1 MKKPKRKLKKN
12 PKIDLEKFF
21 TIILPA
27 FSLLAAIILAVSFFW
42 FSRNSQK
49 GSRTYLTDGKFNP
62 SAKVA
67 YFNNQKIEP
76 PAEPLPLSKA
86 EEKYEK
92 VLPATT
98 EEKWVEVDL
107 ARQHLIAHEGD
118 KVFMDVPISS
128 GKWGRT
134 RTGDFRIWIKLRYT
148 LMHGGSQAL
157 GTYYYLPN
165 VPCTQYFDGA
175 IGLHG
180 TYWHNNFGHVM
191 SHGCVNMRTS
201 DACQLFEWT
210 SPPIDPE
217 KHVAYPSA
225 QYLGTRVIV
234 HGEAPWE

>member
-1 MKKPKRKLKKN
+1 MRKSKKRSRTPKVG
-12 PKIDLEKFF
+12 LENFF
-21 TIILPA
+21 TLILPI

-49 GSRTYLTDGKFNP
+49 SSKVYLTDGKFDS
-62 SAKVA
+62 SARIA
-67 YFNNQKIEP
+67 YFNNEKIEP
-76 PAEPLPLSKA
+76 PSEPLPLSKI
-86 EEKYEK
+86 EKEYEK

-107 ARQHLIAHEGD
+107 ARQRLVAHEGG

-134 RTGDFRIWIKLRYT
+134 RTGNFRVWIKLRYT

-191 SHGCVNMRTS
+191 SHGCINMRTPDS
-201 DACQLFEWT
+201 CKLLEWT
-210 SPPIDPE
+210 SPPINSD
-217 KHVAYPSA
+217 KSVAYPSA
-225 QYLGTRVIV
+225 QYPGTRVVV
-234 HGEAPWE
+234 HGQAPWE

>member
-1 MKKPKRKLKKN
+1 MRKPKTTKVN
-12 PKIDLEKFF
+12 LEKFF

-27 FSLLAAIILAVSFFW
+27 FSVLAAIILAISFFW

-49 GSRTYLTDGKFNP
+49 GSKVYLTDGKFDP
-62 SAKVA
+62 GAKIA
-67 YFNNQKIEP
+67 YFNNRKIESLK
-76 PAEPLPLSKA
+76 EPLSFPKT
-86 EEKYEK
+86 EEKYKK

-107 ARQHLIAHEGD
+107 ARQHLIAHEGAQI
-118 KVFMDVPISS
+118 FMDVPISS

-134 RTGDFRIWIKLRYT
+134 RTGNFRVWIKLRYT

-165 VPCTQYFDGA
+165 VPCTQYFDGE

-191 SHGCVNMRTS
+191 SHGCVNMRTP
-201 DACQLFEWT
+201 DACRLFEWT
-210 SPPIDPE
+210 SPPISSDRNVV
-217 KHVAYPSA
+217 HPSA
-225 QYLGTRVIV
+225 QYPGTRVVV
-234 HGEAPWE
+234 HGQAPWE